1 MHRLCIQIICK
12 ARAELHCNFALR
24 KRKAEVVSA
33 DRHPLPA
40 TVLTGFLGAGKTTL
54 VREILANP
62 RGQRI
67 GVLVNDFGEIN
78 IDAALI
84 VEGSANS
91 VTLSNGCV
99 CCTIQS
105 ELVTAVRELIASRP
119 DLDRIV
125 VEASGVSRS
134 LPLADTMI
142 SEELEGLVTLDGI
155 FCIVDAAAFPELDYA
170 TTELAIDQIV
180 GADLLI
186 LNKVDLV
193 SENEQERL
201 RTQLS
206 GLTPHLR
213 IVPCRHGDVPI
224 EVLLGPARGERPAT
238 ESGGGH
244 DHRSHSHGSH
254 DHVHGPDCGCDG
266 AHPTESHTKDFS
278 SWSWRSDDPLDE
290 KLLRP
295 ALKRIGG
302 GLLRAKGVLRVRGE
316 SGEERSFEFQ
326 QVGKRAQMTA
336 IEAVEMAESAF
347 VAIGLSGQMDGAAFK
362 AALDACRLEKS
373 GN

>member
-1 MHRLCIQIICK
+1 M
-12 ARAELHCNFALR
+12 
-24 KRKAEVVSA
+24 SA
-33 DRHPLPA
+33 DRDPLPA

-67 GVLVNDFGEIN
+67 GILVNDFGEIN

-105 ELVTAVRELIASRP
+105 ELVTAVRDLIAAQP

-125 VEASGVSRS
+125 IEASGVSRS
-134 LPLADTMI
+134 LPLADTMM
-142 SEELEGLVTLDGI
+142 SEELEGVVRLDGI

-170 TTELAIDQIV
+170 TTELAIDQIT

-193 SENEQERL
+193 TPEEEARL
-201 RTQLS
+201 RTQLG

-213 IVPCRHGDVPI
+213 IVPSRHGDVPI
-224 EVLLGPARGERPAT
+224 EVLLGPARGERPAQ
-238 ESGGGH
+238 EKGGH
-244 DHRSHSHGSH
+244 HDHGRRDHGDHEHGDH
-254 DHVHGPDCGCDG
+254 DHVHGPDCGCD
-266 AHPTESHTKDFS
+266 ADQLADSHTRDFS
-278 SWSWRSDDPLDE
+278 SWSWRSGDPLDE

-295 ALKRIGG
+295 ALKRLGS

-316 SGEERSFEFQ
+316 SGAVQFFEFQ
-326 QVGKRAQMTA
+326 QVGKRRQMTA
-336 IEAVEMAESAF
+336 MAPADTAESVF
-347 VAIGLSGQMDGAAFK
+347 VAIGLSGQMDDAAFK
-362 AALDACRLEKS
+362 AELDACRL
-373 GN
+373 N

>member
-1 MHRLCIQIICK
+1 M
-12 ARAELHCNFALR
+12 
-24 KRKAEVVSA
+24 SP
-33 DRHPLPA
+33 DRDPLPA

-105 ELVTAVRELIASRP
+105 ELVTAIRDLIASQP

-125 VEASGVSRS
+125 IEASGVSRS

-142 SEELEGLVTLDGI
+142 SEELQGLVRLDGI
-155 FCIVDAAAFPELDYA
+155 FCLVDAAAFPDLDYA
-170 TTELAIDQIV
+170 TTELAIDQIT

-193 SENEQERL
+193 TSEEEERL
-201 RTQLS
+201 RTQLG

-213 IVPCRHGDVPI
+213 IVPSRHGDVPLD
-224 EVLLGPARGERPAT
+224 VLLGPARGERVAQ
-238 ESGGGH
+238 ESGGHH
-244 DHRSHSHGSH
+244 DHGSHDHGDH
-254 DHVHGPDCGCDG
+254 DHVHGPDCGCDA
-266 AHPTESHTKDFS
+266 AHLAESHTKDFS
-278 SWSWRSDDPLDE
+278 SWSWRSDAPLDE

-295 ALKRIGG
+295 ALKRVGA
-302 GLLRAKGVLRVRGE
+302 GLLRGKGVLRVRGE
-316 SGEERSFEFQ
+316 SGAEEIFEFQ
-326 QVGKRAQMTA
+326 QVGKRRQMTA
-336 IEAVEMAESAF
+336 IADVEAAESVF
-347 VAIGLSGQMDGAAFK
+347 VAIGLSGQVDDAAFK
-362 AALDACRLEKS
+362 AELDACRL
-373 GN
+373 N